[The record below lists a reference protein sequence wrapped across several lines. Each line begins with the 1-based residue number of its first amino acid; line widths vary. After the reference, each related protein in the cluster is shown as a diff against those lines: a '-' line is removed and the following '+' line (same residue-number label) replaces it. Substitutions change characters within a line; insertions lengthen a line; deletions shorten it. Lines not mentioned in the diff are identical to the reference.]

1 MGCCLRHDSV
11 RSVRLVG
18 SCQVLHPLDCPRP
31 ALSCTQN
38 TAAQSVF
45 AVLIVSCLCRSMPR
59 TLAAAVNSGWAV
71 VGAAAEAD
79 AVPLAQLQIDRPTVL
94 VMGE

>member
-1 MGCCLRHDSV
+1 M
-11 RSVRLVG
+11 
-18 SCQVLHPLDCPRP
+18 SCQVSRPHDCQTGPVLH
-31 ALSCTQN
+31 
-38 TAAQSVF
+38 TAARQSVF

-79 AVPLAQLQIDRPTVL
+79 AVPLSELQIDRPTVL